1 MPASPPEHRGQGQG
15 RRGPQNNYVSTATA
29 AGYLDVA
36 GERPTVQTDQSRQGQ
51 TEGFPEYD
59 MMEDRPGRTEPSGV
73 YATATPHAQNS
84 EYQTLTPSY
93 RTVPRPSTVNPVF
106 SISRTEQGTSDT
118 DDSSYSRF
126 GAHSHSAATAQE
138 PVRIVRNDV
147 DASPTKKE
155 ANPRRV
161 PLLWK
166 VGVAVALVLAIAAL
180 VVGLTTSSQGTGASA
195 GTAAPTSPSV
205 AQASAV
211 SSQQARDVAEL
222 MINMNLLRATQAELV
237 ANMTRLSASATI
249 NSASDVASQATQA
262 ELVTNVS
269 RLAATQAA
277 GDATQTH
284 LVANLTRLS
293 ATVTG
298 QAALITAVTR
308 QAASRAVQDAAI
320 ANVTRLSDTV
330 ARLATSV
337 SALAALVP
345 TSDPTRA
352 PTPEPTFSPTVPG
365 TAPVSR
371 PPTLNPTRH
380 PLSAPTTAAPTGPTS
395 GPSLPPTF
403 PPTVVTVGDVLVS
416 QLHHPMALC
425 AVGASSGCQVLDAA
439 AEASIIELNG
449 SVLFSYSVQTTLAG
463 RFPNLRV
470 IRGSLTFSQNALL
483 NSTGNGFASLQM
495 VTGALSISNG
505 GPGSGSFFPALER
518 VGSIR
523 IARGRVT
530 SFVDAF
536 PSLVEIGQPG
546 THPSST
552 VLQLYQLQ
560 SSRYCTSANNCV
572 VGPFN
577 VSRAFQSL
585 RRVAGSLFITEGHT
599 SGIIDSFTAL
609 HTANAITMQR
619 VGPTMTNSFTALQT
633 AGALLISSTSLTTLG
648 GSFRAVRN
656 LTSLTVTTN
665 SNLIGLNS
673 SLAAVARITG
683 TVTIFGNNVN
693 GYFNFSGALPSLGCV
708 GGVHFQTPSL
718 IQVPPRVASLP
729 AC

>member
-1 MPASPPEHRGQGQG
+1 VQSDRV
-15 RRGPQNNYVSTATA
+15 RTTPQ
-29 AGYLDVA
+29 
-36 GERPTVQTDQSRQGQ
+36 
-51 TEGFPEYD
+51 
-59 MMEDRPGRTEPSGV
+59 
-73 YATATPHAQNS
+73 
-84 EYQTLTPSY
+84 
-93 RTVPRPSTVNPVF
+93 
-106 SISRTEQGTSDT
+106 
-118 DDSSYSRF
+118 
-126 GAHSHSAATAQE
+126 
-138 PVRIVRNDV
+138 
-147 DASPTKKE
+147 PTKKE

-195 GTAAPTSPSV
+195 STAAPTSPSV

-222 MINMNLLRATQAELV
+222 MTNMNLLLATQAELV

-249 NSASDVASQATQA
+249 NSARDVASQATQA

-330 ARLATSV
+330 ARLTTSV
-337 SALAALVP
+337 SALASLVP

-352 PTPEPTFSPTVPG
+352 PTPEPTFSPTVRG
-365 TAPVSR
+365 AAPVSR

-380 PLSAPTTAAPTGPTS
+380 PLSAPTTAAPTAPTR

-495 VTGALSISNG
+495 VTGALTISNG
-505 GPGSGSFFPALER
+505 GPGSGSFFPTLER
-518 VGSIR
+518 VGSIG
-523 IARGRVT
+523 ISLGRVT

-546 THPSST
+546 MRPWST
-552 VLQLYQLQ
+552 ALQLYQLQ
-560 SSRYCTSANNCV
+560 YRGTCTSANNCV
-572 VGPFN
+572 RGPFN
-577 VSRAFQSL
+577 VTRAFQSL
-585 RRVAGSLFITEGHT
+585 RRVTGSLSITEVHSPA
-599 SGIIDSFTAL
+599 SGIIDSFAVL
-609 HTANAITMQR
+609 QNVNDITMR
-619 VGPTMTNSFTALQT
+619 YVPIMANSFTALQT
-633 AGALLISSTSLTTLG
+633 AGALSISSTSLTTLG
-648 GSFRAVRN
+648 GSFGAVRN
-656 LTSLTVTTN
+656 LTSLSMTAN

-683 TVTIFGNNVN
+683 TVTIYGNNVN

-708 GGVHFQTPSL
+708 GGVYFQTSSV